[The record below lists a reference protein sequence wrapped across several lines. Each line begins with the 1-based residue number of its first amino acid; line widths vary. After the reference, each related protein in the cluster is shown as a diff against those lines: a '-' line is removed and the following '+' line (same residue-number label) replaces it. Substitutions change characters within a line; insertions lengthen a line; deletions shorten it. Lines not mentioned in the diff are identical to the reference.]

1 MLLPALVCLATTLVA
16 LIYMKWLAP
25 DLGLIERPHGHRTH
39 DLPTPVVG
47 GIGMATGIFVT
58 WMAAGM
64 SEPGMPVAL
73 GAFGLVVIG
82 LWDDRHGLPAR
93 RKFAAQAAVVAIA
106 VFFDGDLLRT
116 LGPLLPGVDVRL
128 GALALPFTVFAV
140 LGLINAVNMIDGLD
154 GLAGKVM
161 LSAFGWL
168 ATCMWMVGGMARL
181 TSNLAIIGAI
191 FAFLLFNA
199 RFPGRPRALLFMG
212 DTGSMLLGYL
222 LAIAAIDATQRAPG
236 IPPVT
241 ALWICALPILDTLS
255 VTVQRIRDGRPPMA
269 AGRDHL
275 HHLLRAHGLSVGK
288 AVLAEAAI
296 AASTGLAG
304 VAGWRLGVADWI
316 MFASFV
322 GVGLAWHQASRIGW
336 RRMQARE
343 TAIVTV
349 TETATVAAAAAV
361 PVTET
366 LAAPVADPTIAS
378 FEDPPTIPMPVPAVA
393 APDRARAARRAEP
406 VRSESSV

>member
-16 LIYMKWLAP
+16 LIYMRWLAP
-25 DLGLIERPHGHRTH
+25 GLGLIERPHGHRTH

-47 GIGMATGIFVT
+47 GIGMATGMFIT
-58 WMAAGM
+58 WLAIGM
-64 SEPGMPVAL
+64 REPGMPIAL
-73 GAFGLVVIG
+73 GAFGLVIIG

-106 VFFDGDLLRT
+106 LVFDGDVLRT

-128 GALALPFTVFAV
+128 GALALPFTVVAV
-140 LGLINAVNMIDGLD
+140 LGLINAVNMLDGLD

-168 ATCMWMVGGMARL
+168 AACMWMVGGMARL
-181 TSNLAIIGAI
+181 TSNLAIMGAI

-275 HHLLRAHGLSVGK
+275 HHLLRAHGLPVGK
-288 AVLAEAAI
+288 VALAEAAI
-296 AASTGLAG
+296 AASMGLAG
-304 VAGWRLGVADWI
+304 VAGWRLGVSDWI

-343 TAIVTV
+343 TAI
-349 TETATVAAAAAV
+349 
-361 PVTET
+361 ET
-366 LAAPVADPTIAS
+366 LVALVADPAIAA
-378 FEDPPTIPMPVPAVA
+378 FEDPSTITMPLPAVA
-393 APDRARAARRAEP
+393 VPDRARAARRAEP

>member
-255 VTVQRIRDGRPPMA
+255 VTV
-269 AGRDHL
+269 
-275 HHLLRAHGLSVGK
+275 RAS
-288 AVLAEAAI
+288 A
-296 AASTGLAG
+296 TG
-304 VAGWRLGVADWI
+304 
-316 MFASFV
+316 
-322 GVGLAWHQASRIGW
+322 
-336 RRMQARE
+336 
-343 TAIVTV
+343 
-349 TETATVAAAAAV
+349 
-361 PVTET
+361 
-366 LAAPVADPTIAS
+366 
-378 FEDPPTIPMPVPAVA
+378 
-393 APDRARAARRAEP
+393 ARRWPPGATTCTTCCGRTAC
-406 VRSESSV
+406 RSARRCSQKRPSPRRRAWPAWPDGGSAWPTGSCSRASSASDWPGTRPAGSAGGACRPARRRS